1 MSKVMVSSEGS
12 ASTSSVDMLR
22 SRLLPSGTTPK
33 KLSAT
38 STALLVKLHT
48 LMTASL
54 MPSARRLVR
63 HCSTSPDV
71 LNGDGRHDGGMNL
84 MHCVRTNIQACI
96 TAQRQRAQARAYGR
110 SIHRRNVLE
119 ISRRCSLVK
128 LEKVAS
134 LVSMAYTRPLNT
146 SA

>member
-38 STALLVKLHT
+38 RTALQVKLHT

-63 HCSTSPDV
+63 HSSRSPEV
-71 LNGDGRHDGGMNL
+71 VKGDGRHDGGMNL
-84 MHCVRTNIQACI
+84 MRRVREV
-96 TAQRQRAQARAYGR
+96 G
-110 SIHRRNVLE
+110 V
-119 ISRRCSLVK
+119 
-128 LEKVAS
+128 
-134 LVSMAYTRPLNT
+134 
-146 SA
+146 